1 MWLMLLRNLFLL
13 IFVFLVVG
21 CTTTKSYTNI
31 ATNNYIKGIVTS
43 ISKVNSGYVY
53 TIESTDT
60 SNGKLTSAQGF
71 SSKPCNVGDL
81 VYARLNGAKFDYFAV
96 LVTGFERVQ
105 EPAII
110 KKHHRTKQNLTT
122 DNIPIVENIEF

>member
-1 MWLMLLRNLFLL
+1 MLLRSLFLL

-43 ISKVNSGYVY
+43 ISKVSSGYVY
-53 TIESTDT
+53 TIKSTDT
-60 SNGKLTSAQGF
+60 SNGKLASAQGF

-110 KKHHRTKQNLTT
+110 KKYNRTKQNLTV
-122 DNIPIVENIEF
+122 DSIPVVESIEF

>member
-1 MWLMLLRNLFLL
+1 MLLRSLFLL

-53 TIESTDT
+53 TIKSTDT
-60 SNGKLTSAQGF
+60 SNGKLASAQGF

-81 VYARLNGAKFDYFAV
+81 VYARLNGAKFDYFAI

-110 KKHHRTKQNLTT
+110 KKHHRTKQNLTV
-122 DNIPIVENIEF
+122 DSIPVVESIEF

>member
-1 MWLMLLRNLFLL
+1 MWLMLLRSLFLL

>member
-1 MWLMLLRNLFLL
+1 MLLRNLFLS

-43 ISKVNSGYVY
+43 ISKVSSGYVY
-53 TIESTDT
+53 TIKSTDT
-60 SNGKLTSAQGF
+60 SNGKLASAQGF

-110 KKHHRTKQNLTT
+110 KKHHRTKQNLTV
-122 DNIPIVENIEF
+122 DSIPIVESIEF

>member
-1 MWLMLLRNLFLL
+1 MLLRNLFLL

-31 ATNNYIKGIVTS
+31 ATNNYIKGVITS

-53 TIESTDT
+53 TIKSTDT
-60 SNGKLTSAQGF
+60 SNGKLASAQGF

-81 VYARLNGAKFDYFAV
+81 VYARLNGARFDYFAV

-110 KKHHRTKQNLTT
+110 KKHHRTKQNLTV
-122 DNIPIVENIEF
+122 DSIPVVESIEF

>member
-1 MWLMLLRNLFLL
+1 MLLRSLFLSIL
-13 IFVFLVVG
+13 LFLVVG

-53 TIESTDT
+53 TIKSTDT

-110 KKHHRTKQNLTT
+110 KKHHRTKRNLTT

>member
-1 MWLMLLRNLFLL
+1 MLLRSLFLL

-110 KKHHRTKQNLTT
+110 KKHHRTKQNLTV
-122 DNIPIVENIEF
+122 DSIPVVESIEF

>member
-1 MWLMLLRNLFLL
+1 MLLRSLFLL

-31 ATNNYIKGIVTS
+31 ATNNYIKGVITS

-53 TIESTDT
+53 TIKSTDT
-60 SNGKLTSAQGF
+60 SNGKLASAQGF

-110 KKHHRTKQNLTT
+110 KKYNRTKQNLTV
-122 DNIPIVENIEF
+122 DSIPVVESIEF

>member
-1 MWLMLLRNLFLL
+1 MWLMLLRSLFLL

-81 VYARLNGAKFDYFAV
+81 VYARLNGAKFDYFAI

-122 DNIPIVENIEF
+122 DNISIVENIEF

>member
-1 MWLMLLRNLFLL
+1 MLLRSLFLFIL
-13 IFVFLVVG
+13 LFLVVG

-31 ATNNYIKGIVTS
+31 ATNNYIKGVITS

-110 KKHHRTKQNLTT
+110 KKYNRTKQNLTV
-122 DNIPIVENIEF
+122 DNIPVVESIEF

>member
-1 MWLMLLRNLFLL
+1 MLLRNIFLS

-21 CTTTKSYTNI
+21 CTTTKSYTSI

-53 TIESTDT
+53 TIKSTDT
-60 SNGKLTSAQGF
+60 SNGKLALAQGF

-110 KKHHRTKQNLTT
+110 KKHHRTKQNLTV
-122 DNIPIVENIEF
+122 DSIPVVESIEF

>member
-1 MWLMLLRNLFLL
+1 MLLRNLFLS

-31 ATNNYIKGIVTS
+31 ATNNYIKGVITS
-43 ISKVNSGYVY
+43 ISRVNSGYVY

-60 SNGKLTSAQGF
+60 SNGKLASAQGF

-110 KKHHRTKQNLTT
+110 KKHHRTKQNITV
-122 DNIPIVENIEF
+122 DSIPVVESIEF

>member
-1 MWLMLLRNLFLL
+1 MLLRSLFLL

-31 ATNNYIKGIVTS
+31 ATNNYIKGIVSS
-43 ISKVNSGYVY
+43 ISKVNNGYVY
-53 TIESTDT
+53 TIKSTDT
-60 SNGKLTSAQGF
+60 SNGKLASAQGF

-110 KKHHRTKQNLTT
+110 KKHHRTKQNLTV
-122 DNIPIVENIEF
+122 DSIPVVESIEF

>member
-1 MWLMLLRNLFLL
+1 MWLMLLRNLFLS
-13 IFVFLVVG
+13 IFAFLVVG

-31 ATNNYIKGIVTS
+31 ATNNYIKGIVSS
-43 ISKVNSGYVY
+43 ISRVNNGYVY
-53 TIESTDT
+53 TIKSTDT

-105 EPAII
+105 EPVII
-110 KKHHRTKQNLTT
+110 KKYNRTKQNLTV
-122 DNIPIVENIEF
+122 DNIPVVESIEF

>member
-1 MWLMLLRNLFLL
+1 MLLRSLFLL

-81 VYARLNGAKFDYFAV
+81 VYARLNGAKFDYFAI

-110 KKHHRTKQNLTT
+110 KKYHRTKQNLTV
-122 DNIPIVENIEF
+122 DSIPVVESIEF

>member
-1 MWLMLLRNLFLL
+1 MLLRNLFLL

-31 ATNNYIKGIVTS
+31 ATNNYIKGVITS

-60 SNGKLTSAQGF
+60 SNGKLASAQGF

-110 KKHHRTKQNLTT
+110 KKYNRTKQNLTV
-122 DNIPIVENIEF
+122 DSIPVVESIEF

>member
-1 MWLMLLRNLFLL
+1 MLLRNLFLL

-31 ATNNYIKGIVTS
+31 ATNNYIKGVITS
-43 ISKVNSGYVY
+43 ISKVSSGYVY
-53 TIESTDT
+53 TIKSTDT

-110 KKHHRTKQNLTT
+110 KKYNRTKQNLTV
-122 DNIPIVENIEF
+122 DSIPVVESIEF

>member
-1 MWLMLLRNLFLL
+1 MLLRSLFLL

-31 ATNNYIKGIVTS
+31 ATNNYIKGVITS

-110 KKHHRTKQNLTT
+110 KKHHRTKQNLTV
-122 DNIPIVENIEF
+122 DSIPVVESIEF

>member
-1 MWLMLLRNLFLL
+1 MLLRNLFLL

-31 ATNNYIKGIVTS
+31 ATNNYIKGVITS

-53 TIESTDT
+53 TIKSTDT
-60 SNGKLTSAQGF
+60 SNGKLASAQGF

-81 VYARLNGAKFDYFAV
+81 VYARLNGAKFDYFAI

-110 KKHHRTKQNLTT
+110 KKHHRTKQNLTV
-122 DNIPIVENIEF
+122 DSIPVVESIEF

>member
-1 MWLMLLRNLFLL
+1 MLLRSLFLL

-53 TIESTDT
+53 AIKSTDT
-60 SNGKLTSAQGF
+60 SNGKLASAQGF

-110 KKHHRTKQNLTT
+110 KKYNRTKQNLTV
-122 DNIPIVENIEF
+122 DSIPVVESIEF

>member
-1 MWLMLLRNLFLL
+1 MLLRSLFLL

-31 ATNNYIKGIVTS
+31 ATNNYIKGVITS

-53 TIESTDT
+53 TIKSTDT
-60 SNGKLTSAQGF
+60 SNGKLASAQGF

-81 VYARLNGAKFDYFAV
+81 VYARLNGAKFDYFAI

-110 KKHHRTKQNLTT
+110 KKYNRTKQNLTV
-122 DNIPIVENIEF
+122 DSIPVVESIEF

>member
-1 MWLMLLRNLFLL
+1 MWLMLLRSLFLSIL
-13 IFVFLVVG
+13 LFLVVG
-21 CTTTKSYTNI
+21 CTTTKSYTSI

-53 TIESTDT
+53 TIKSTDT
-60 SNGKLTSAQGF
+60 SNGKLASAQGF

-81 VYARLNGAKFDYFAV
+81 VYARLNGAKFDYFAI

-110 KKHHRTKQNLTT
+110 KKHHRTKQNLTV
-122 DNIPIVENIEF
+122 DSIPVVESIEF

>member
-1 MWLMLLRNLFLL
+1 MLLMLLRSLSLFILLFL
-13 IFVFLVVG
+13 VAG
-21 CTTTKSYTNI
+21 CTAAKNHTEI
-31 ATNNYIKGIVTS
+31 AKNSYIKGIVTS

-60 SNGKLTSAQGF
+60 SNGKLISAQGF

-110 KKHHRTKQNLTT
+110 KKHHRIKQNLTV
-122 DNIPIVENIEF
+122 DSVPVVESIEF

>member
-1 MWLMLLRNLFLL
+1 MLLRSLFLL

-31 ATNNYIKGIVTS
+31 VTNNYIKGIVTS

-53 TIESTDT
+53 TIKSTDT
-60 SNGKLTSAQGF
+60 SNGKLASAQGF

-105 EPAII
+105 EPVII
-110 KKHHRTKQNLTT
+110 KKYNRTKQNLTV
-122 DNIPIVENIEF
+122 DSIPVVESIEF

>member
-1 MWLMLLRNLFLL
+1 MLLRSLFLL

-31 ATNNYIKGIVTS
+31 ATNNYIKGIVSS
-43 ISKVNSGYVY
+43 ISRVNNGYVY
-53 TIESTDT
+53 TIKSTDT
-60 SNGKLTSAQGF
+60 SNGKLASAQGF

-110 KKHHRTKQNLTT
+110 KKHHRTKQNITV
-122 DNIPIVENIEF
+122 DSIPVVESIEF

>member
-1 MWLMLLRNLFLL
+1 MLLRSLSLFILL
-13 IFVFLVVG
+13 LLVVG

-53 TIESTDT
+53 TIKSTDT
-60 SNGKLTSAQGF
+60 SNGKLASAQGF
-71 SSKPCNVGDL
+71 SSKLCNVGDL

-110 KKHHRTKQNLTT
+110 KKHHRTKQNLTV
-122 DNIPIVENIEF
+122 DSIPVVESIEF

>member
-1 MWLMLLRNLFLL
+1 MLLMLLRSLSLFILLFL
-13 IFVFLVVG
+13 VAG
-21 CTTTKSYTNI
+21 CTAAKNHMEI
-31 ATNNYIKGIVTS
+31 AKNSYIKGVITS

-110 KKHHRTKQNLTT
+110 KKHHRTKQNLTV
-122 DNIPIVENIEF
+122 DSIPVVESIEF

>member
-1 MWLMLLRNLFLL
+1 MLLRSLFLL

-31 ATNNYIKGIVTS
+31 ATNNYIKGIVSS
-43 ISKVNSGYVY
+43 ISKVNNGYVY
-53 TIESTDT
+53 TIKSTDT
-60 SNGKLTSAQGF
+60 SNGKLASAQGF

-110 KKHHRTKQNLTT
+110 KKHHRTKQNITV
-122 DNIPIVENIEF
+122 DSIPVVESIEF

>member
-1 MWLMLLRNLFLL
+1 MLLRSLFLSIL
-13 IFVFLVVG
+13 LFLAAG
-21 CTTTKSYTNI
+21 CTAAKNHVEI
-31 ATNNYIKGIVTS
+31 AKNNYIKGVITS

-53 TIESTDT
+53 TIKSTDT

-110 KKHHRTKQNLTT
+110 KKYHRTKQNLTV
-122 DNIPIVENIEF
+122 DSIPVVESIEF